1 MGTNYYLKGHRGD
14 DNPKYHIG
22 KRSAAG
28 LYCWD
33 CHITLCKGGNLEFIS
48 IISVGT
54 NGALYV
60 ERLQRKRGF
69 TMGLLV
75 GNSDLTSSLLPP
87 RLGFARAHRLPGR
100 ANWEEFREL
109 LTNMDASS
117 PGGSSYKCYRSAL
130 FSLLTYAG
138 MNSSNMVEV

>member
-1 MGTNYYLKGHRGD
+1 MATITRNIISGSGRQRGYIVGTAIL
-14 DNPKYHIG
+14 P
-22 KRSAAG
+22 SA
-28 LYCWD
+28 
-33 CHITLCKGGNLEFIS
+33 KGGNLEFIS

-100 ANWEEFREL
+100 ANWEEFGEL

-138 MNSSNMVEV
+138 MNSSNMVEK